1 MPNYR
6 YNSPN
11 CTRQNMPRR
20 NMMPVQT
27 PCQRPTDNTCCD
39 DRQSC
44 DELIGM
50 PLAMAYVPW
59 SQWRNIYE
67 VRKGFSRGTIF
78 EDLDKPFHGI
88 GGCQNVR

>member
-20 NMMPVQT
+20 NMMPVQA
-27 PCQRPTDNTCCD
+27 PCQQPTDNTCCD

-50 PLAMAYVPW
+50 PLAMAYVPF
-59 SQWRNIYE
+59 QQINQVYE
-67 VRKGFSRGTIF
+67 PGKAMSAGTLFPELDLPFERG
-78 EDLDKPFHGI
+78 GA
-88 GGCQNVR
+88 QQ